1 MHRLVVHKGA
11 WDCLDPTEE
20 RFDRFVLCEIRSGKV
35 RLDWVRTDVQFVN
48 CERGWRDFD
57 GNNCLY
63 ANCGTF
69 FFVKDVSAVKFTSYM
84 FNNYSNFINWI
95 LQCAVYE
102 VDEM

>member
-1 MHRLVVHKGA
+1 MEITVYMQIVV
-11 WDCLDPTEE
+11 L
-20 RFDRFVLCEIRSGKV
+20 
-35 RLDWVRTDVQFVN
+35 
-48 CERGWRDFD
+48 
-57 GNNCLY
+57 
-63 ANCGTF
+63 